1 MKINWKV
8 RLKNPVFIAQVG
20 AAVAVPVLAY
30 MGLTVQDITSW
41 PMVGNVILDAVK
53 NPYILGLV
61 AVSVFNAVQDPTT
74 AGIGD
79 SNQAL
84 GYKKPKGE
92 KENE

>member
-8 RLKNPVFIAQVG
+8 RLKNPVFIVQVG

-41 PMVGNVILDAVK
+41 PMVASVILDAVK

-61 AVSVFNAVQDPTT
+61 VVSVFNAVQDPTT

-79 SNQAL
+79 SSQAME
-84 GYKKPKGE
+84 YEKPKE
-92 KENE
+92 ENENE